1 MLTNQQ
7 RAVVNTKMEVGQT
20 LVIRAYAGTGKT
32 ATLKAF
38 AEKNPGLIILYVAV
52 GAGVKRSPKIAGGC

>member
-7 RAVVNTKMEVGQT
+7 RAVVNAKIDVGQT
-20 LVIRAYAGTGKT
+20 LAVRAYAGTGKT

-38 AEKNPGLIILYVAV
+38 AKKNPRLNMLYVAV
-52 GAGVKRSPKIAGGC
+52 GAGVDGGPIRVGS